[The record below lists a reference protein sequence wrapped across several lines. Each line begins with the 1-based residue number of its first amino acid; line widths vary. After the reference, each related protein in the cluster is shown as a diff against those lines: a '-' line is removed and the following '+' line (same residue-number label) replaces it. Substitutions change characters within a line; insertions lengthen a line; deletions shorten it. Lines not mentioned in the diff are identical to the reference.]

1 LIVILTLLLIGSAHA
16 DPDFTRLKE
25 GAKAP
30 FDGILLT
37 NEAMTEIITKHEREL
52 DQCKIESEYKIKSL
66 TADKKLEYDL
76 LKVRYDAE
84 KEMYLDMIKTRDNQ
98 IEKDKKKDTVQR
110 WVTYGAFV
118 LGVSSTVGITY
129 AVNQNFK

>member
-1 LIVILTLLLIGSAHA
+1 
-16 DPDFTRLKE
+16 
-25 GAKAP
+25 
-30 FDGILLT
+30 
-37 NEAMTEIITKHEREL
+37 M
-52 DQCKIESEYKIKSL
+52 

-84 KEMYLDMIKTRDNQ
+84 KEMYLDMIKTRDKQ